1 MDNILFTS
9 YSIEDRSYVSFVK
22 REIHNLVRTEF
33 SVKRTG
39 EIDIVVSELASNI
52 VKHSGTG
59 ELLYRLSKENDEPLF
74 EILCIDG
81 GPGIQDVAHSMKDG
95 VSTTNTLGQGM
106 GSILRLSNF
115 SQTYSLEDWGTIV
128 YSRIYNDQEKKLP
141 REKVIIR
148 CLNVAKPG
156 EHVSGD
162 SCAYRSDGDTTFVFT
177 GDGLGHGPHAKEA
190 VDAAVQSFMQS
201 QEIQPSGIVKEMNQN
216 VKKTRGLVGTVA
228 VLDHASRQWQLCGV
242 GNIHSR
248 ICQGL
253 EYKNYICNNGI
264 IGLNIPSRLENM
276 LLPAEK
282 YQQLIMASDGIRT
295 RWDLLKYPAIL
306 KYDPMILAAAIYKD
320 HARRTDD
327 MTVFIL
333 RLL

>member
-22 REIHNLVRTEF
+22 REIHNLVKAEF
-33 SVKRTG
+33 SEKRTG

-52 VKHSGTG
+52 VKHARTG

-74 EILCIDG
+74 EILSVDN
-81 GPGIQDVAHSMKDG
+81 GPGIEDVAHSMKDG

-115 SQTYSLEDWGTIV
+115 SQTYSIEDWGTIV
-128 YSRIYNDQEKKLP
+128 YSRIYNDIEKKLP
-141 REKVIIR
+141 REKITIR

-156 EHVSGD
+156 ETVSGD
-162 SCAYRSDGDTTFVFT
+162 SCAYRSDGNTIFLFT

-190 VDAAVQSFMQS
+190 ADVAVRSFMQS
-201 QEIQPSGIVKEMNQN
+201 RELQPSGIIKEMNLN

-228 VLDHASRQWQLCGV
+228 VLDQNNRQWQLCGV
-242 GNIHSR
+242 GNINSR

-253 EYKNYICNNGI
+253 EYKNYVCNNGI
-264 IGLNIPSRLENM
+264 IGLNIPSRLENTEIQV
-276 LLPAEK
+276 EK

-320 HARRTDD
+320 HGRRNDD

-333 RLL
+333 RLQ